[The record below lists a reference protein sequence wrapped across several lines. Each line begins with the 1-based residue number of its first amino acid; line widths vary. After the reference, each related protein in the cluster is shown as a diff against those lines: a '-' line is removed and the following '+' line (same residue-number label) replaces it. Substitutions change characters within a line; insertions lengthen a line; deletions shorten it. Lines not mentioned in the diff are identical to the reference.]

1 MEMSDSYILAHI
13 RLHLFRFNKDA
24 GIIHVPGAHLDRN
37 DKYGD
42 WVYHRSWTTKK
53 GVVSNTILDCPYRK
67 LC

>member
-1 MEMSDSYILAHI
+1 MTGGKKKRAKLALKDIVEVERWDRMEMSDSYILAHI

-42 WVYHRSWTTKK
+42 
-53 GVVSNTILDCPYRK
+53 
-67 LC
+67 